1 MKVKVQ
7 VQLHVHVHVHVEV
20 EVKYL
25 QLASTDLPRVTEGG
39 KVKVTF
45 SGPPETFNT

>member
-7 VQLHVHVHVHVEV
+7 VQLHVHVHVEV